1 VKILF
6 AMSSPEYL
14 RFYDA
19 TVAELVARGH
29 DVVIAANTMRDAKP
43 VRFEA
48 LGETRGRVQVVG
60 LIPSRGDRWS
70 ALAHWVR
77 GTMDWAR
84 YLHPRLASA
93 ATLRARMKRQGLPWL
108 LQWADRLTS
117 VQPGR
122 LDRLMRALAAC
133 ERAIPVAP
141 PLVAFLDA
149 HRPDLVL
156 VSPLVEAASE
166 QVDLV
171 RAAHARGIRTAAMIA
186 SWDNL
191 TNKGDLRISTDRVV
205 VWNEAQKHEAVD
217 LHRVSPDRVA
227 VTGSQVFDRW
237 FGRAPSRTR
246 AEFCATVGLP
256 AAKPFVLFVGSS
268 VFISR
273 VEVPFVRRWIEALRA
288 SGDPAV
294 RELAVLVRPHPYNGA
309 QWANVDLDGLGDVA
323 VWPRGK
329 HNPVDELNRADFFD
343 SMHYSVGVVGVNTS
357 AMIEAAIVGRP
368 VLSILTPEF
377 SGSQE
382 GTLHFHHLL
391 PEHGGFLRVASSLE
405 EHARQ
410 LAAVLQNPDAAREEL
425 AGFVRSF
432 IRPHGVDRPCTP
444 ILVDALEQL
453 GRAAPRVP
461 EHDALAARILRTVV
475 YPVALFVALFP
486 EEALR
491 KKRASKW
498 ARERWRKMV
507 RAWQRGTK
515 TVQARKSRPAAS
527 LRSRYAVALVLC
539 AALPCVIASVLV
551 LAFGA
556 SEVAGRTPFA
566 YEPPENIAEAAGMGL
581 SSEVLRYLRAGQ
593 DPHAILQVR
602 PHIIS
607 SDITRVTAVEAAVW
621 SRRIRLMRLLEREGA
636 LEDMALRTRLTCLAA
651 DIQAVEIQH
660 FITASS
666 TPARCEPG
674 ALARSIAARSN

>member
-1 VKILF
+1 MTILF

-14 RFYDA
+14 RFYD
-19 TVAELVARGH
+19 TTIAELAARGH

-43 VRFEA
+43 VRFDA
-48 LGETRGRVQVVG
+48 LGDTRGRVRVVG
-60 LIPSRGDRWS
+60 LVPARGDRWS
-70 ALAHWVR
+70 TFAHWVR

-84 YLHPRLASA
+84 YLHPHLASA
-93 ATLRARMKRQGLPWL
+93 STLRARMKRQGLPLL
-108 LQWADRLTS
+108 LQWADRISS
-117 VQPGR
+117 VGDAHVRRIMR
-122 LDRLMRALAAC
+122 LLAAC

-141 PLVAFLDA
+141 PLTAFVDA

-171 RAAHARGIRTAAMIA
+171 RAARARGIRTAAMIA

-205 VWNEAQKHEAVD
+205 VWNEAQKREAVE
-217 LHRVSPDRVA
+217 LHRVPADSVA

-237 FGRAPSRTR
+237 FGRSPSRTR
-246 AEFCATVGLP
+246 TEFCAAVGLP
-256 AAKPFVLFVGSS
+256 PAKPYVLFVGSS

-288 SGDPAV
+288 AADPAL
-294 RELAVLVRPHPYNGA
+294 RDLGVLIRPHPYNGA
-309 QWANVDLDGLGDVA
+309 QWADADLGGLGDVA

-329 HNPVDELNRADFFD
+329 HNPVDEPNRADFFD
-343 SMHYSVGVVGVNTS
+343 SMHHSVGVVGINTS

-391 PEHGGFLRVASSLE
+391 PEHGGFLRVASSLD
-405 EHARQ
+405 EHVAQ
-410 LAAVLQNPDAAREEL
+410 LAAVLRNPDAAREEL
-425 AGFVRSF
+425 VGFVRSF
-432 IRPHGVDRPCTP
+432 IRPHGIDRACTP

-453 GRAAPRVP
+453 GAAAAP
-461 EHDALAARILRTVV
+461 AAARDTAAARVMR
-475 YPVALFVALFP
+475 ALFLPIALFAAVFP

-491 KKRASKW
+491 KKRAGKW
-498 ARERWRKMV
+498 VRERWRTIV
-507 RAWQRGTK
+507 RRWERRVK
-515 TVQARKSRPAAS
+515 TVRSRTTGAAAS
-527 LRSRYAVALVLC
+527 VQSTTAAVLVLC
-539 AALPCVIASVLV
+539 AVVPCVVATLLV

-556 SEVAGRTPFA
+556 SELAGRTPFA
-566 YEPPENIAEAAGMGL
+566 YEPPANIAEAAGMGL
-581 SSEVLRYLRAGQ
+581 SSEVLRYLRAGE
-593 DPHAILQVR
+593 DPHAILHVR

-607 SDITRVTAVEAAVW
+607 SEITRGTAVEAAVW

-636 LEDMALRTRLTCLAA
+636 LDDRALRTSLSCLAA
-651 DIQAVEIQH
+651 DIQAAEIQQ
-660 FITASS
+660 FILASS
-666 TPARCEPG
+666 TAHCEPG